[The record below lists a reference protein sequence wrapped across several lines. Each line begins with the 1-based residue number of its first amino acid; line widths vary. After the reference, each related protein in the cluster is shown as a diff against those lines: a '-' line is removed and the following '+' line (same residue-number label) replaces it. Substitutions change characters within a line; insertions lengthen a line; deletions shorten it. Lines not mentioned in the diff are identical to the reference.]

1 MYQYRNLPCTDL
13 SWHIWGHDN
22 LNKMSGV
29 LEWCYDEADAKN
41 RLAKM
46 QSAGHFEDLEIGQL
60 APDQILYR
68 QFNHG

>member
-1 MYQYRNLPCTDL
+1 
-13 SWHIWGHDN
+13 
-22 LNKMSGV
+22 MSGV